1 MQPNTTADKLANDL
15 LTGILDKM
23 NANTIEE
30 AVPRIE
36 PMVPEDYREVAS
48 KFPIKETLP
57 FFNRSYSFTVNDV
70 RTMKNKI
77 PHWFLSLCFLRQT
90 VDYRI

>member
-23 NANTIEE
+23 NANIIEE

-36 PMVPEDYREVAS
+36 PMVPEDCRDVAS
-48 KFPIKETLP
+48 EFSSK
-57 FFNRSYSFTVNDV
+57 RHSF
-70 RTMKNKI
+70 
-77 PHWFLSLCFLRQT
+77 S
-90 VDYRI
+90 